1 MAAINVTNIRVLNN
15 PAKFQDPLQ
24 FEITF
29 ECLMQLPEDLEWKV
43 IYVGSSSD
51 EKFDQVLDTA
61 LIGPLQYGAMRF
73 VFEVNGP
80 DINKIPADEVLGI
93 TAVILTCSYLEKEF
107 IRIGYYVNNQYTDP
121 ELVENPPE
129 RPIPDKIQRSV
140 LADKPRIT
148 RFAIDWSNPSS
159 KISETAQPTAEV
171 I

>member
-1 MAAINVTNIRVLNN
+1 
-15 PAKFQDPLQ
+15 
-24 FEITF
+24 
-29 ECLMQLPEDLEWKV
+29 MQLPEDLEWKV

-80 DINKIPADEVLGI
+80 DINKIPSDEVLGI
-93 TAVILTCSYLEKEF
+93 TAIILTCSYLEKEF

-121 ELVENPPE
+121 DLIENPPVK
-129 RPIPDKIQRSV
+129 PSTDKIQRCV

-148 RFAIDWSNPSS
+148 RFAIYWSNSTS
-159 KISETAQPTAEV
+159 QISESAQATTESNLINMAV
-171 I
+171 